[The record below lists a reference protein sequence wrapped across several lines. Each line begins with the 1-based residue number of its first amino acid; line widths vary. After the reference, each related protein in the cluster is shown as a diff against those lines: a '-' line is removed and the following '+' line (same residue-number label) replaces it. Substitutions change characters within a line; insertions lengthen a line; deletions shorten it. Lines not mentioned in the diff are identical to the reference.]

1 MISHFFIDR
10 PIFATVLS
18 IVITIMGVVALTALP
33 VAQYPEITPPT
44 VIVTAS
50 YPGANAQTVLDTVAA
65 PIEQQVSGVEN
76 MLYMTSQ
83 CANDGSYTLLVTFKL
98 GMDPNMA
105 QVLVQNRVSLGL
117 PNVPDLVQRQGVA
130 VKKIS
135 PSIMMIINLVSEKD
149 PETKKPMF
157 NDLYMSNFATI
168 QVRDELLRL
177 PGVGNVTYMGQRDY
191 SMRAWLDP
199 VKMTSLGIT
208 TSEVTDSLSQ
218 QNLQVAAGSIGQE
231 PAPKGQQ
238 FQLIINTLGRLMDV
252 EQFENVVIRSVP
264 VKDSNPVAA
273 IVRLRDIARVELGAQ
288 QYDQICSLDGQPSVA
303 LSVFQLP
310 GSNALSTA
318 NGIYNKMKEL
328 KKRFPPGLDYRI
340 VYDTTPFIKDS
351 IFEVFKTLRD
361 AIILVGIVVLI
372 FLQSWRATLIP
383 LIAVPVAV
391 IGTFAA
397 MAAVGFSLNNLS
409 LFGLVLAIGIV
420 VDDAIVV
427 VENVERWLH
436 EGLSPRDAARK
447 AMEEVTGPVIAV
459 ALVLCAVFVPCAF
472 ISGITG
478 QFFRQ
483 FAITISVSTIISAF
497 NSLTLS
503 PAIPTVWATPSVS
516 LAILQMISTIM
527 LVRCTEVASCNWIF
541 ARR

>member
-18 IVITIMGVVALTALP
+18 IVITIMGAVALTALP

-44 VIVTAS
+44 VIVTAI

-149 PETKKPMF
+149 PETKKPLF

-208 TSEVTDSLSQ
+208 TNDVNDALSQ

-231 PAPKGQQ
+231 PAPKGQ
-238 FQLIINTLGRLMDV
+238 
-252 EQFENVVIRSVP
+252 
-264 VKDSNPVAA
+264 
-273 IVRLRDIARVELGAQ
+273 
-288 QYDQICSLDGQPSVA
+288 
-303 LSVFQLP
+303 
-310 GSNALSTA
+310 
-318 NGIYNKMKEL
+318 
-328 KKRFPPGLDYRI
+328 
-340 VYDTTPFIKDS
+340 
-351 IFEVFKTLRD
+351 
-361 AIILVGIVVLI
+361 
-372 FLQSWRATLIP
+372 
-383 LIAVPVAV
+383 
-391 IGTFAA
+391 
-397 MAAVGFSLNNLS
+397 
-409 LFGLVLAIGIV
+409 
-420 VDDAIVV
+420 
-427 VENVERWLH
+427 
-436 EGLSPRDAARK
+436 
-447 AMEEVTGPVIAV
+447 
-459 ALVLCAVFVPCAF
+459 
-472 ISGITG
+472 
-478 QFFRQ
+478 
-483 FAITISVSTIISAF
+483 
-497 NSLTLS
+497 
-503 PAIPTVWATPSVS
+503 
-516 LAILQMISTIM
+516 
-527 LVRCTEVASCNWIF
+527 
-541 ARR
+541 

>member
-18 IVITIMGVVALTALP
+18 IVITIMGAVALTTLP

-149 PETKKPMF
+149 PETKKPLF

-191 SMRAWLDP
+191 SMRAWVDP
-199 VKMTSLGIT
+199 IKMTSLGIT
-208 TSEVTDSLSQ
+208 TKEVTDSLSQ

-252 EQFENVVIRSVP
+252 EQFENIVIRSVP
-264 VKDSNPVAA
+264 SKDSNPVAA
-273 IVRLRDIARVELGAQ
+273 IVRLKDIARVELGAQ
-288 QYDQICSLDGQPSVA
+288 QYDQICSLDGEPSVA

-318 NGIYNKMKEL
+318 NGIYNKMKDL
-328 KKRFPPGLDYRI
+328 KSRFPPGLDYRI

-361 AIILVGIVVLI
+361 AI
-372 FLQSWRATLIP
+372 
-383 LIAVPVAV
+383 
-391 IGTFAA
+391 
-397 MAAVGFSLNNLS
+397 
-409 LFGLVLAIGIV
+409 
-420 VDDAIVV
+420 
-427 VENVERWLH
+427 
-436 EGLSPRDAARK
+436 
-447 AMEEVTGPVIAV
+447 
-459 ALVLCAVFVPCAF
+459 
-472 ISGITG
+472 
-478 QFFRQ
+478 
-483 FAITISVSTIISAF
+483 
-497 NSLTLS
+497 
-503 PAIPTVWATPSVS
+503 
-516 LAILQMISTIM
+516 
-527 LVRCTEVASCNWIF
+527 
-541 ARR
+541 